1 MYIFNNNNLN
11 NLTWA
16 NNLSLVCLLLIDIK
30 NIAGNI
36 KQIITPM
43 VDPTKPR
50 TNSIFGIRIPV
61 IKETAT
67 IIIVRHLNLVSGK

>member
-1 MYIFNNNNLN
+1 MYLVN

-16 NNLSLVCLLLIDIK
+16 NSLSLVCLLLIEIK

-36 KQIITPM
+36 KQIITPI

-50 TNSIFGIRIPV
+50 TNSIFGIKMPV
-61 IKETAT
+61 IRDTTT

>member
-1 MYIFNNNNLN
+1 M
-11 NLTWA
+11 
-16 NNLSLVCLLLIDIK
+16 DMK

-50 TNSIFGIRIPV
+50 TNSIFGIRMPV
-61 IKETAT
+61 IRETVT
-67 IIIVRHLNLVSGK
+67 IMIVRHLNLVSGK